1 MDDHTSAVRW
11 AGYAILASALMIFV
25 NITLFGAFFGNVPA
39 ADPAAGPTPVERAA
53 HLSEQWTALSTL
65 WVIEVGFYTVMA
77 ISATVLV
84 TRTEGGVGWWPRPA
98 AWAAVAVGATIQ
110 VAMYAFMLGG
120 YAAAIPVVGTD
131 PGLLDAM
138 YRSPLV
144 LFYAGN
150 AAVFAGFGAAY
161 ASEVSTSALVASRTA
176 WLGATVCFGAALL
189 LLAVAALGIP
199 FVAAA
204 PFALLAHV
212 LMAFLGFRIAKSR

>member
-1 MDDHTSAVRW
+1 MTSQTNTKRW
-11 AGYAILASALMIFV
+11 AGFAILISALVILV

-39 ADPAAGPTPVERAA
+39 ADPAVGPTPLERAT
-53 HLSEQWTALSTL
+53 HLSEEWGPLSTL

-77 ISATVLV
+77 IAATVLV
-84 TRTEGGVGWWPRPA
+84 TRTDGGLKWWPRPA

-120 YAAAIPVVGTD
+120 YAAAIPVVETN

-150 AAVFAGFGAAY
+150 AAMFAGFGAAY
-161 ASEVSTSALVASRTA
+161 SSEATASTIVTSRTA
-176 WLGATVCFGAALL
+176 WVGAAVCYAAVLL
-189 LLAVAALGIP
+189 LLAVAALGLP

-204 PFALLAHV
+204 PFALVAHGF
-212 LMAFLGFRIAKSR
+212 MAYLGFRLGRNG

>member
-1 MDDHTSAVRW
+1 MNNQTSTERW
-11 AGYAILASALMIFV
+11 AGFAILISALIIFV
-25 NITLFGAFFGNVPA
+25 NITLFGAFFGNVAA
-39 ADPAAGPTPVERAA
+39 ADPTVGPTPAERAA
-53 HLSEQWTALSTL
+53 HLSEQWGALSTL

-77 ISATVLV
+77 IAAIVLV
-84 TRTEGGVGWWPRPA
+84 TRTDGGVKWWPRPA

-110 VAMYAFMLGG
+110 VTMYAFMLGG
-120 YAAAIPVVGTD
+120 YAAAIPVVRTD

-150 AAVFAGFGAAY
+150 AAIFAGFGAAY
-161 ASEVSTSALVASRTA
+161 ASEATGSILVSGRVARVG
-176 WLGATVCFGAALL
+176 GAVCYAAALL

-204 PFALLAHV
+204 PFALIAQA
-212 LMAFLGFRIAKSR
+212 LMAYLGYRIGKAG